1 MPDKP
6 AGDAPTAIWL
16 ASCVP
21 DSMPE
26 VLEWDA
32 SEGSQASGTV
42 EASSGTPPGE
52 SCDEEALCEICEG
65 SGLLLHKSCPLCDGQ
80 CSEASMVELNAVE
93 INTVQPSEEELL
105 EITVDSGAGE
115 SVCAHK
121 HLPLC
126 PLVDSPGSLS
136 GQKYLG
142 PGGEEIPNLGQIT
155 ASMTIEGQ
163 REGRFTFQAAPVR
176 KPLLAVS
183 SVNDKGNL
191 VVFDGTESYII
202 PGKGPQVVQFR
213 QLIQAMAGKIK
224 LHRKNGVYTMRA
236 WKPKPVFSRQG
247 GR

>member
-1 MPDKP
+1 
-6 AGDAPTAIWL
+6 
-16 ASCVP
+16 
-21 DSMPE
+21 
-26 VLEWDA
+26 
-32 SEGSQASGTV
+32 
-42 EASSGTPPGE
+42 
-52 SCDEEALCEICEG
+52 
-65 SGLLLHKSCPLCDGQ
+65 
-80 CSEASMVELNAVE
+80 MVELNAVE
-93 INTVQPSEEELL
+93 INTVQPSEEDLL

-115 SVCAHK
+115 SAAAHK
-121 HLPLC
+121 HLLQC

-236 WKPKPVFSRQG
+236 WKPKPVSSRQG
-247 GR
+247 GC